1 MILAM
6 NLAVLTHI
14 YPADPLSPQEIPG
27 NFLPPFL
34 RELTR
39 HDIAVRVLAPR
50 ASEADAFDPA
60 IPVERFAGWGDARP
74 LGALRLTDPR
84 DAWRLA
90 IFIWRG
96 VRALNALIARER
108 IDAVLACWAIPAGFI
123 ASFADKPY
131 AVWGLGTDIH
141 TSARNPLTR
150 AFVLRALARARWR
163 YANSHA
169 LVRSV
174 KELSGLDCALLPN
187 MRPLPRDVP
196 PADFPKDRMNL
207 LVAARLEYVKGVDV
221 LLDALARVSPPRPRV
236 YIAGTGTL
244 ENDLR
249 VQVARLNLQDDVI
262 FLGFL
267 DARALA
273 AALRACDAVVI
284 PSRAESVPMIFKEG
298 ACFRVPV
305 VATDVGDLGN
315 LVREFDAGLVVPP
328 GDASALADALIEMQ
342 SAPRERFTARLDELA
357 AQFDLH
363 RAAEKLAAD
372 LQALRQ

>member
-1 MILAM
+1 M
-6 NLAVLTHI
+6 NLAVITHI
-14 YPADPLSPQEIPG
+14 YPADPLSPREIPG

-39 HDIAVRVLAPR
+39 HDIAVHVLAPR
-50 ASEADAFDPA
+50 ADNEPAAHDPA

-84 DAWRLA
+84 DAWRLT

-96 VRALNALIARER
+96 IRALNALIARER
-108 IDAVLACWAIPAGFI
+108 IDAVLACWAIPSGFI
-123 ASFADKPY
+123 ASFATQPY
-131 AVWGLGTDIH
+131 VVWGLGTDIH
-141 TSARNPLTR
+141 TSPRNPLAR
-150 AFVLRALARARWR
+150 FFVQRALTHAHAR

-169 LVRSV
+169 LVRIV
-174 KELSGLDCALLPN
+174 KQSTGLDCALLSN

-196 PADFPKDRMNL
+196 LADFPKDRMNL

-221 LLDALARVSPPRPRV
+221 LLDALAHIPQPRPRV

-249 VQVARLNLQDDVI
+249 AQVARLNLRDDVT

-273 AALRACDAVVI
+273 AALRACDALVI

-342 SAPRERFTARLDELA
+342 NAPRQRFTARLDELA
-357 AQFDLH
+357 AQFDLA
-363 RAAEKLAAD
+363 RAAEKFAAA
-372 LQALRQ
+372 LHALRR